1 MLMYILVKNQ
11 NGRLIFIFND
21 QIQFDKLLIELKGL
35 LEKSFFKHKDYFP
48 KAFFD
53 FKSRILSEEELIQLF
68 QCLIE
73 TKCILFGVFVK
84 EQPTEKKQLIM
95 IDRSIHAGEILY
107 IHEDTLISGS
117 INPGAYVYLQ
127 AKLYVLK
134 GIYGTVE
141 AVSQD
146 AMISCQEYKNATIV
160 FFGKTLHSFTSFT
173 MSILYYKDNEIV
185 CDREECVNV

>member
-1 MLMYILVKNQ
+1 MSILVKNL

-35 LEKSFFKHKDYFP
+35 LKKSFFKHKDYFP

-68 QCLIE
+68 DCLIE
-73 TKCILFGVFVK
+73 TKCILFGGFVK
-84 EQPTEKKQLIM
+84 DESNEEKHLNM

-107 IHEDTLISGS
+107 IHEDTLLTGS
-117 INPGAYVYLQ
+117 VNPGAVIYLG

-134 GIYGTVE
+134 GVYGTIE
-141 AVSQD
+141 GIKENAS
-146 AMISCQEYKNATIV
+146 ICSKEYKNATIR
-160 FFGKTLHSFTSFT
+160 FFESALHSFTSFT
-173 MSILYYKDNEIV
+173 MCILYYKDNEIV